1 MRCGGFVMMNL
12 RFDVDISY
20 CWCAVASVC
29 LNTRL
34 TGEEREDC
42 PSVQS
47 SVMTTMVKT
56 SQTNCGNACVSS
68 DN

>member
-12 RFDVDISY
+12 RFVVDISY

-34 TGEEREDC
+34 TGDERGLSEC
-42 PSVQS
+42 SVQ
-47 SVMTTMVKT
+47 
-56 SQTNCGNACVSS
+56 CYD
-68 DN
+68 DNGKNEPD